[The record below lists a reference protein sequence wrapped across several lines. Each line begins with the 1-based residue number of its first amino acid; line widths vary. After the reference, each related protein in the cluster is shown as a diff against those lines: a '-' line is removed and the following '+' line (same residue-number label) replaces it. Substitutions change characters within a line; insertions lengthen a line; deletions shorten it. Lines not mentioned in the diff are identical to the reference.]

1 MATNFLINGSEFSD
15 NFIPKDP
22 FTTGGLWV
30 WGNNYYGTLGNGGGG
45 SVPLSNSKI
54 LTPVNS
60 GNFRNWKT
68 IASGQA
74 HSGGIK
80 TDGTLWMWGRNHN
93 GQLGD
98 GTTTNR
104 GVETQIGSSTNWKQL
119 SGSYNHYTTAIKT
132 DGTLWAWGR
141 NDYNQLGD
149 GTATNRSSPTQI
161 GTATNWKI
169 VSCGVYHANAIKT
182 DGTLWGW
189 GLNAH
194 SATGDGTST
203 ARSTPIQ
210 IGSSTTWKIV
220 DCGGYFSASIKTDN
234 TLWVWG
240 RNNYG
245 QLATGGGP
253 NKSTPVQIAGTWKQA
268 VCSDINLAA
277 IKTDGTLW
285 TCGFGAYGGN
295 GDGTTTDRSSI
306 VQTYSMSTNWKS
318 VQDSKY
324 GFNGIKTDGTLW
336 VWGYGFNAQ
345 IGDNDTADKSVPTQI
360 GTATN
365 WKLAS
370 GGNYSVVAIRED
382 F

>member
-1 MATNFLINGSEFSD
+1 MATNYLINGAEFSD
-15 NFIPKDP
+15 NFIPKDA

-45 SVPLSNSKI
+45 SVPLSASKY
-54 LTPVNS
+54 LTPVIS
-60 GNFRNWKT
+60 ANFRNWKT

-104 GVETQIGSSTNWKQL
+104 GAETQIGSSTNWKEIDGGYGHFTL
-119 SGSYNHYTTAIKT
+119 AIKT
-132 DGTLWAWGR
+132 DGTLWSWGQ
-141 NDYNQLGD
+141 NDYGQLGISD
-149 GTATNRSSPTQI
+149 TTNRSSPVQI
-161 GTATNWKI
+161 TGTNWKI
-169 VSCGVYHANAIKT
+169 MSCGALHSSAIKT
-182 DGTLWGW
+182 DGTLWTW
-189 GLNAH
+189 GR
-194 SATGDGTST
+194 ATSGELGDNTTTGK
-203 ARSTPIQ
+203 STPVQVAGTI
-210 IGSSTTWKIV
+210 WKMV
-220 DCGGYFSASIKTDN
+220 CAGGYQTAAIKTDG
-234 TLWVWG
+234 TLWTWG

-245 QLATGGGP
+245 QLGVGD
-253 NKSTPVQIAGTWKQA
+253 STNRSSPTQVSGTTWKQ
-268 VCSDINLAA
+268 VSCSDMNLAA

-295 GDGTTTDRSSI
+295 GDGTTTDRSSP
-306 VQTYSMSTNWKS
+306 VQTSTMSTNWKS

-345 IGDNDTADKSVPTQI
+345 IGDNDTSTRSVPTQI